1 VKASGS
7 SESLSITPRL
17 RDLRKQKRRPEALSA
32 RRAMSDDEDGGVFE
46 EPMEPMDEG
55 REEENMMQDELEE
68 AQRLAQTVGMAEGEE
83 GDGEKPAEGDMQV
96 VEMRTE
102 NDDDLLFVE
111 TGPVD
116 ERAAGGAGGA
126 GAEPS
131 ERVANADRVTRPWL
145 TKYERTR
152 ILGTRA
158 TQIAMGATP
167 TVECADETDP
177 LRIAEKELK
186 AFRVPL
192 VIRRYLPDGSF
203 EGFLFLVS
211 CFLCLRLAPDWTV
224 SEMNPQHIKQQ

>member
-1 VKASGS
+1 
-7 SESLSITPRL
+7 
-17 RDLRKQKRRPEALSA
+17 
-32 RRAMSDDEDGGVFE
+32 MSDDEDGGAFD

-55 REEENMMQDELEE
+55 KEDENLMLDELEE
-68 AQRLAQTVGMAEGEE
+68 AQRLAQTAGAALGEE
-83 GDGEKPAEGDMQV
+83 GDGEKPAEGDGEMQV
-96 VEMRTE
+96 VEMRHE

-111 TGPVD
+111 TGPV
-116 ERAAGGAGGA
+116 EEAAAGS
-126 GAEPS
+126 EPS
-131 ERVANADRVTRPWL
+131 ERVANAERVTRPWL

-152 ILGTRA
+152 VLGTRA

-203 EGFLFLVS
+203 EGGRDLSAIFLLLVS
-211 CFLCLRLAPDWTV
+211 HSPV
-224 SEMNPQHIKQQ
+224 SQIGQCRR